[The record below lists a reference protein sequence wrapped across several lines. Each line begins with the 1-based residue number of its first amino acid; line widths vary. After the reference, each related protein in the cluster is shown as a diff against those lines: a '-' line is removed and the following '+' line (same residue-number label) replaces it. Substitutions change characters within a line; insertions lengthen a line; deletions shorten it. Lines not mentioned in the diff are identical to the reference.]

1 MKKEKKHTLIVEGGG
16 FKIAFT
22 AGVLDT
28 FLVAKY
34 NPFDNYVAVSGGTV
48 ALSYYLSK
56 QFRYCFNAMEY
67 LANDVRFTNFR
78 RTLGNEGYMDID
90 FIKNVAE
97 ELVPFDFEKALKVG
111 KKKPI
116 HFVATNRKHGTPEYF
131 SPETQKEWIN
141 YSIASS
147 TLPFVTKGKHK
158 IKGKSYFDGGWS
170 DGMPVKWAHE
180 NGSRKIL
187 VLRTM
192 PVQERKTQSWSDYIG
207 SLIFSE
213 SPGLKKAFASSH
225 EGFNE
230 ALDFIE
236 NPPKGLKVQQIG
248 PEETLQSG
256 TYVYSLET
264 IKQDYRYGVE
274 MGMRF
279 LQELGS

>member
-1 MKKEKKHTLIVEGGG
+1 MKKEKKYTLIVEGGG

-28 FLVAKY
+28 FLVAKH
-34 NPFDNYVAVSGGTV
+34 NPFDNFIAVSGGTV

-56 QFRYCFNAMEY
+56 QFRYCFRAMEY
-67 LANDVRFTNFR
+67 LAKDVQFTNFR

-97 ELVPFDFEKALKVG
+97 ELVPFNFEKALKVG

-116 HFVATNRKHGTPEYF
+116 HFVATNRKHGNAEYL
-131 SPETQKEWIN
+131 SPKNQQNWVD

-187 VLRTM
+187 ILRTS
-192 PVQERKTQSWSDYIG
+192 PTDQRKSLSWSDYFG
-207 SLIFSE
+207 SIFFRE
-213 SPGLKKAFASSH
+213 SPGLKKAFACSY
-225 EGFNE
+225 ENFNE
-230 ALDFIE
+230 ALDLID
-236 NPPKGLKVQQIG
+236 NPPKNLQINQIA
-248 PEETLQSG
+248 PEEVLQSG
-256 TYVYSLET
+256 TYVYSQET

-279 LQELGS
+279 LESIL